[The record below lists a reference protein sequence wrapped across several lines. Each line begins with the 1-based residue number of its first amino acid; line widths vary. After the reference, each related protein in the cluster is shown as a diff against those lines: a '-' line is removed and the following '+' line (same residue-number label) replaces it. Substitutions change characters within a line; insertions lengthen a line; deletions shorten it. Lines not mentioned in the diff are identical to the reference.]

1 MGRYIARRL
10 AQGGAVIFGV
20 TIFVFIITRVIGDPV
35 KFMLPLSA
43 TEEDREERREALGLN
58 DPLYEQFWRFLEGRR
73 QWRLRREHLRAR
85 PRRSTS

>member
-1 MGRYIARRL
+1 MGRYIARRF

-43 TEEDREERREALGLN
+43 TEQDRQDGA
-58 DPLYEQFWRFLEGRR
+58 
-73 QWRLRREHLRAR
+73 
-85 PRRSTS
+85 RRSASTTRSTNSSGASWKTSSAATSAKAPTCGASLRSTW